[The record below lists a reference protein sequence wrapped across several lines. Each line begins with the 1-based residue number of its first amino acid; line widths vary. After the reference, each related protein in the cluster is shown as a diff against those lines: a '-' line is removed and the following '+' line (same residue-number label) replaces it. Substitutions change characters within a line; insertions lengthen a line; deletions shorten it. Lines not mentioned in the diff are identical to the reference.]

1 MGAYILP
8 YWITHAKTRFVYH
21 LTSRVFVLTAQKI
34 LYIFVLGQ
42 EANTQTVGSRGKG
55 PRPYPAPFSE
65 VNNMDNI
72 VQIVTQLGFPIAM
85 CLLLFWYVTKKDEA
99 HREEMNKMSEAVN
112 NNTIV
117 MQKLIDKLGGN

>member
-1 MGAYILP
+1 
-8 YWITHAKTRFVYH
+8 
-21 LTSRVFVLTAQKI
+21 
-34 LYIFVLGQ
+34 
-42 EANTQTVGSRGKG
+42 
-55 PRPYPAPFSE
+55 
-65 VNNMDNI
+65 MDNI

-99 HREEMNKMSEAVN
+99 DREEMNKMSEAVN

>member
-1 MGAYILP
+1 M
-8 YWITHAKTRFVYH
+8 
-21 LTSRVFVLTAQKI
+21 
-34 LYIFVLGQ
+34 
-42 EANTQTVGSRGKG
+42 E
-55 PRPYPAPFSE
+55 
-65 VNNMDNI
+65 NI

-85 CLLLFWYVTKKDEA
+85 SLLLFWYVTKKDET